1 MVVCLPAKSLTKF
14 LITMNFNVNRAMKKI
29 YAMIFVAAATL
40 AGCQNVNDGLE
51 LDNQNK
57 VEMKVGASVPT
68 VNRTA
73 LTENAG
79 VYKATWKA
87 GDALNLV
94 EVAGESVTTYE
105 SAALAGDTE
114 SANFSF
120 ELTAAAAESYTY
132 LAVYP
137 KGAVSNA
144 TANKF
149 VVTLPATQSPAAMNT
164 FDGAADILVSNAA
177 ETTVQ
182 GGSIALT
189 MQRLSAV
196 GKITV
201 KNMPLAAGEVVKS
214 VTFSC
219 GHPLAG
225 SATVKVDD
233 LTYEVKQGIGE
244 VKVVLPESQSGD
256 FTAYFS
262 CLPATLAAG
271 DAYTVSVE
279 TSAATYHK
287 VSTVTSPLTLAAGA
301 ITTFT
306 VNMGDAASKTTL
318 ENFDFG
324 ADYAI
329 GVELDGKVHLLP
341 VTACNRRP
349 ASSIVGEA
357 SDLLNVKVSSNGSL
371 SGELSK
377 TYRWTIENNDDG
389 TFGFYSLSSDGDK
402 IYLIGEG
409 TNDNSS
415 GLAIK
420 AADANGVFTAQDGSN
435 YVNTFDIVA
444 REDGGYDVVLHR
456 SEAMT
461 HSYVYSTGTQWRLGK
476 AGSNSSKLNFY
487 QIKKGSVESVYP
499 VITDAAHITDGTYM
513 LLFKNATSGEYF
525 TMKNDMTLTAPA
537 AIAIADAGLT
547 VENDL
552 VTAATEIADEY
563 KWIFATNEE
572 GDLNIISTTNTSRF
586 LRQKNNA
593 GGIAVVTNEE
603 YSAAKADDI
612 ISGDYSPVW
621 NFVDNATY
629 GLQAIAGANERHLGV
644 SGAKWAGFKAS
655 GICGSI
661 VLVKLPSVE

>member
-1 MVVCLPAKSLTKF
+1 MITK
-14 LITMNFNVNRAMKKI
+14 MNFNVNRAMKKI

-51 LDNQNK
+51 SDNQNK

-68 VNRTA
+68 VSRTA

-120 ELTAAAAESYTY
+120 ELTAAEAESYTY

-149 VVTLPATQSPAAMNT
+149 VVTLPATQSPAEMNT

-177 ETTVQ
+177 ESTVQ
-182 GGSIALT
+182 GGSLALT

-287 VSTVTSPLTLAAGA
+287 VSTVASPLTLAAGA
-301 ITTFT
+301 ITSFK
-306 VNMGDAASKTTL
+306 VNMVDSNVNTKISTDMFNDKIEYVVAFKDLNGDTYLLKRGKCERRPTPTKIATLGLSINSNGALVGEVPSDYCWSASARTDENGVVWGKFSYVESGVEYYLINTYYAQGVGISEYYANDPDGNTDGYDGVNGKGPYINEIRIAAKGDGYRLFSAG
-318 ENFDFG
+318 DG
-324 ADYAI
+324 ADLNLCVYS
-329 GVELDGKVHLLP
+329 GGTQFRLLD
-341 VTACNRRP
+341 TAG
-349 ASSIVGEA
+349 A
-357 SDLLNVKVSSNGSL
+357 DLN
-371 SGELSK
+371 
-377 TYRWTIENNDDG
+377 YDG
-389 TFGFYSLSSDGDK
+389 TVYFYK
-402 IYLIGEG
+402 V
-409 TNDNSS
+409 DN
-415 GLAIK
+415 A
-420 AADANGVFTAQDGSN
+420 
-435 YVNTFDIVA
+435 
-444 REDGGYDVVLHR
+444 
-456 SEAMT
+456 
-461 HSYVYSTGTQWRLGK
+461 
-476 AGSNSSKLNFY
+476 
-487 QIKKGSVESVYP
+487 SVQTSVYP

-525 TMKNDMTLTAPA
+525 TMKNDMTLSAPA

-547 VENDL
+547 MENDL

-563 KWIFATNEE
+563 KWIFATNED
-572 GDLNIISTTNTSRF
+572 GDLNILSATNTSRF
-586 LRQKNNA
+586 LRQRNNA
-593 GGIAVVTNEE
+593 GGIAVVTKDE
-603 YSAAKADDI
+603 YDAAKAAETI
-612 ISGDYSPVW
+612 NGVYESAW
-621 NFVDNATY
+621 NFSVNATH
-629 GLQAIAGANERHLGV
+629 GLQAVAGANERHLGV
-644 SGAKWAGFKAS
+644 NGVVWAGFKAS

>member
-1 MVVCLPAKSLTKF
+1 
-14 LITMNFNVNRAMKKI
+14 MKKI

-51 LDNQNK
+51 SDNQNK

-68 VNRTA
+68 VSRTA

-94 EVAGESVTTYE
+94 EVAGESVATYE
-105 SAALAGDTE
+105 SAALATDTE

-120 ELTAAAAESYTY
+120 ELTAAEAESYTY

-149 VVTLPATQSPAAMNT
+149 VVTLPATQSPAEMNT

-182 GGSIALT
+182 GGSLALT

-225 SATVKVDD
+225 SATVNVAD

-287 VSTVTSPLTLAAGA
+287 VSTVTSPLTLAAGD
-301 ITTFT
+301 ITSFT
-306 VNMGDAASKTTL
+306 VNMGDAKNTATDTAV
-318 ENFDFG
+318 EEFG
-324 ADYAI
+324 NYIYAI
-329 GVELDGKVHLLP
+329 GYTEDGNTYLLP
-341 VTACNRRP
+341 NTATGKNP
-349 ASSIVGEA
+349 AIIKVGENALAGLTISNGKIVGE
-357 SDLLNVKVSSNGSL
+357 VSSDFYWNITKSGDAYTFSTGNG
-371 SGELSK
+371 
-377 TYRWTIENNDDG
+377 Y
-389 TFGFYSLSSDGDK
+389 
-402 IYLIGEG
+402 YLISC
-409 TNDNSS
+409 TTKAQ
-415 GLAIK
+415 GLAVSNTGSGDYSVEYYNTFTLTAKEGGYIMK
-420 AADANGVFTAQDGSN
+420 NSEANRYVQADAANNRWGLPTA
-435 YVNTFDIVA
+435 A
-444 REDGGYDVVLHR
+444 P
-456 SEAMT
+456 A
-461 HSYVYSTGTQWRLGK
+461 GTI
-476 AGSNSSKLNFY
+476 NFY
-487 QIKKGSVESVYP
+487 RINIPESQKSVYP
-499 VITDAAHITDGTYM
+499 VITKAAHITDGTYM
-513 LLFKNATSGEYF
+513 LLFQNASTGAYY
-525 TMKNDMTLTAPA
+525 TMKNDMTLSAPV

-563 KWIFATNEE
+563 KWIFATNEN
-572 GDLNIISTTNTSRF
+572 GDLNILSATNTSRF

-593 GGIAVVTNEE
+593 GGIAVVTKDE
-603 YSAAKADDI
+603 YDAAKEAGT
-612 ISGDYSPVW
+612 ISGVYESAW
-621 NFVDNATY
+621 NFVDNATW
-629 GLQAIAGANERHLGV
+629 GLQAVAGANERHLGV
-644 SGAKWAGFKAS
+644 NGANWAGFKAS

>member
-1 MVVCLPAKSLTKF
+1 
-14 LITMNFNVNRAMKKI
+14 MKKI

-51 LDNQNK
+51 SDNQNK

-87 GDALNLV
+87 GDALSLV
-94 EVAGESVTTYE
+94 EIAGESVATYE

-120 ELTAAAAESYTY
+120 ELTAAEAESYTY

-149 VVTLPATQSPAAMNT
+149 VVTLPATQSPAEMNT

-177 ETTVQ
+177 ESTVQ
-182 GGSIALT
+182 GGSLALT

-233 LTYEVKQGIGE
+233 LTSEVKQGIGE
-244 VKVVLPESQSGD
+244 VKVVLPESQSGE

-287 VSTVTSPLTLAAGA
+287 VSTVTSPLTLAAGD
-301 ITTFT
+301 ITTFS

-349 ASSIVGEA
+349 VSSIVGEA
-357 SDLLNVKVSSNGSL
+357 SDLLNVKVSSNGTL
-371 SGELSK
+371 SGEISK
-377 TYRWTIENNDDG
+377 NYRWTIEKNADG

-476 AGSNSSKLNFY
+476 GSANSSKLNFY

-499 VITDAAHITDGTYM
+499 VITKAAHVTEGTYVI
-513 LLFKNATSGEYF
+513 LSEKDGNYYALPNEKTWSTADETTYAATPPTSEVAE
-525 TMKNDMTLTAPA
+525 NV
-537 AIAIADAGLT
+537 AITINNG
-547 VENDL
+547 V
-552 VTAATEIADEY
+552 VTAADVDNKY
-563 KWIFATNEE
+563 KWVITLRNDNSWTIASAVNKNE
-572 GDLNIISTTNTSRF
+572 LLWQRNANT
-586 LRQKNNA
+586 
-593 GGIAVVTNEE
+593 GIAIGEE
-603 YSAAKADDI
+603 EPIMKVKDSFKADWTFFD
-612 ISGDYSPVW
+612 D
-621 NFVDNATY
+621 ATY
-629 GLQAIAGANERHLGV
+629 GMQAQTTQGLVGNGFYLYMNGSQWRNSQSAPAGGL
-644 SGAKWAGFKAS
+644 
-655 GICGSI
+655 
-661 VLVKLPSVE
+661 VLVKLSNSTDEIATE

>member
-1 MVVCLPAKSLTKF
+1 
-14 LITMNFNVNRAMKKI
+14 MNFNVNRAMKKI

-51 LDNQNK
+51 SDNQNK

-68 VNRTA
+68 VSRTA

-120 ELTAAAAESYTY
+120 ELTAAEAESYTY

-149 VVTLPATQSPAAMNT
+149 VVTLPATQSPAEMNT

-177 ETTVQ
+177 ESTVQ
-182 GGSIALT
+182 GGSLALT

-287 VSTVTSPLTLAAGA
+287 VSTVASPLTLAAGA
-301 ITTFT
+301 ITSFK
-306 VNMGDAASKTTL
+306 VNMVDSNVNTKISTDMFNDKIEYVVAFKDLNGDTYLLKRGKCERRPTPTKIATLGLSINSNGALVGEVPSDYCWSASARTDENGVVWGKFSYVESGVEYYLINTYYAQGVGISEYYANDPDGNTDGYDGVNGKGPYINEIRIAAKGDGYRLFSAG
-318 ENFDFG
+318 DG
-324 ADYAI
+324 ADLNLCVYS
-329 GVELDGKVHLLP
+329 GGTQFRLLD
-341 VTACNRRP
+341 TAG
-349 ASSIVGEA
+349 A
-357 SDLLNVKVSSNGSL
+357 DLN
-371 SGELSK
+371 
-377 TYRWTIENNDDG
+377 YDG
-389 TFGFYSLSSDGDK
+389 TVYFYK
-402 IYLIGEG
+402 V
-409 TNDNSS
+409 DN
-415 GLAIK
+415 A
-420 AADANGVFTAQDGSN
+420 
-435 YVNTFDIVA
+435 
-444 REDGGYDVVLHR
+444 
-456 SEAMT
+456 
-461 HSYVYSTGTQWRLGK
+461 
-476 AGSNSSKLNFY
+476 
-487 QIKKGSVESVYP
+487 SVQTSVYP

-525 TMKNDMTLTAPA
+525 TMKNDMTLSAPA

-547 VENDL
+547 MENDL

-563 KWIFATNEE
+563 KWIFATNED
-572 GDLNIISTTNTSRF
+572 GDLNILSATNTSRF
-586 LRQKNNA
+586 LRQRNNA
-593 GGIAVVTNEE
+593 GGIAVVTKDE
-603 YSAAKADDI
+603 YDAAKAAETI
-612 ISGDYSPVW
+612 NGVYESAW
-621 NFVDNATY
+621 NFSVNATH
-629 GLQAIAGANERHLGV
+629 GLQAVAGANERHLGV
-644 SGAKWAGFKAS
+644 NGVVWAGFKAS

>member
-1 MVVCLPAKSLTKF
+1 
-14 LITMNFNVNRAMKKI
+14 MKKI

-51 LDNQNK
+51 SDNQNK

-68 VNRTA
+68 VSRTA

-94 EVAGESVTTYE
+94 EVAGESVATYE
-105 SAALAGDTE
+105 SAALATDTE

-120 ELTAAAAESYTY
+120 ELTAAEAESYTY

-149 VVTLPATQSPAAMNT
+149 VVTLPATQSPAEMNT

-177 ETTVQ
+177 ESTVQ
-182 GGSIALT
+182 GGSLALT

-301 ITTFT
+301 ITSFT

-318 ENFDFG
+318 EKFDFG

-349 ASSIVGEA
+349 VSSIVGEA
-357 SDLLNVKVSSNGSL
+357 SDLLNVKVSSNGTL

-377 TYRWTIENNDDG
+377 TYRWTIEKNADG

-444 REDGGYDVVLHR
+444 RVDGGYDVVLHR

-461 HSYVYSTGTQWRLGK
+461 HPYVYSTGTQWRLGK
-476 AGSNSSKLNFY
+476 GSANSTKLNFY

-499 VITDAAHITDGTYM
+499 VITEAAHITDGTYM
-513 LLFKNATSGEYF
+513 LLFQNASTGAYY

-572 GDLNIISTTNTSRF
+572 GDLNILSATNTSRF

-593 GGIAVVTNEE
+593 GGIAVVTKDE
-603 YSAAKADDI
+603 YDAAKEAGT
-612 ISGDYSPVW
+612 ISGVYESAW
-621 NFVDNATY
+621 NFVDNATW

-644 SGAKWAGFKAS
+644 NGANWAGFKAS

>member
-1 MVVCLPAKSLTKF
+1 
-14 LITMNFNVNRAMKKI
+14 MKKI

-51 LDNQNK
+51 SDNQNK

-68 VNRTA
+68 VSRTA

-94 EVAGESVTTYE
+94 EVAGESVATYE

-120 ELTAAAAESYTY
+120 ELTAAEAESYTY

-144 TANKF
+144 IANKF
-149 VVTLPATQSPAAMNT
+149 VVTLPATQSPAEMNT

-182 GGSIALT
+182 GGSLALT

-225 SATVKVDD
+225 SATVTVAD
-233 LTYEVKQGIGE
+233 LTYEVNQGIGE

-287 VSTVTSPLTLAAGA
+287 VSTVASPLTLAAGD
-301 ITTFT
+301 ITSFT

-324 ADYAI
+324 AEYAI

-349 ASSIVGEA
+349 VSSIVGEA
-357 SDLLNVKVSSNGSL
+357 SDLLNVKVSSNGTL

-377 TYRWTIENNDDG
+377 TYRWTIEKNADG

-409 TNDNSS
+409 TNDDSS

-420 AADANGVFTAQDGSN
+420 AADANGVFTAQYGNN

-444 REDGGYDVVLHR
+444 RVDGGYDVVLHR

-461 HSYVYSTGTQWRLGK
+461 HPYVYSNGTQWRLGK
-476 AGSNSSKLNFY
+476 GSSNSSKLNFY

-525 TMKNDMTLTAPA
+525 TMKNDMTLSAPA

-547 VENDL
+547 MENDL

-572 GDLNIISTTNTSRF
+572 GDLNILSATNTSRF

-593 GGIAVVTNEE
+593 GGIAVVTKDE
-603 YSAAKADDI
+603 YDAAKAAATI
-612 ISGDYSPVW
+612 TGVYESAW
-621 NFVDNATY
+621 NFSVNATW
-629 GLQAIAGANERHLGV
+629 GLQAVAGANERHLGV
-644 SGAKWAGFKAS
+644 NGVAWAGFKAS

>member
-1 MVVCLPAKSLTKF
+1 
-14 LITMNFNVNRAMKKI
+14 MKKI

-68 VNRTA
+68 VSRTA

-94 EVAGESVTTYE
+94 EVAGESVATYE

-149 VVTLPATQSPAAMNT
+149 VVTLPATQSPAEMNT

-177 ETTVQ
+177 ETTIQ
-182 GGSIALT
+182 GGSLALT

-301 ITTFT
+301 ITSFS

-349 ASSIVGEA
+349 VSSIVGEA
-357 SDLLNVKVSSNGSL
+357 SDLLNVKVSSNGTL

-377 TYRWTIENNDDG
+377 TYRWTIEKNADG

-409 TNDNSS
+409 TNDDSN

-420 AADANGVFTAQDGSN
+420 AAEANGVFTAQFGNN

-476 AGSNSSKLNFY
+476 GSANSSKLNFY
-487 QIKKGSVESVYP
+487 HIKKGSVESVYP
-499 VITDAAHITDGTYM
+499 VITKAAHITDGTYM

-537 AIAIADAGLT
+537 AIAIAETGLT

-572 GDLNIISTTNTSRF
+572 GDLNIISATNTSRF

>member
-1 MVVCLPAKSLTKF
+1 
-14 LITMNFNVNRAMKKI
+14 MKKI

-51 LDNQNK
+51 SDNQNK

-68 VNRTA
+68 VSRTA

-149 VVTLPATQSPAAMNT
+149 VVTLPATQSPAEMNT

-182 GGSIALT
+182 GGSLALT

-225 SATVKVDD
+225 STTVNVAD

-244 VKVVLPESQSGD
+244 VKVVLPESQSGE

-301 ITTFT
+301 ITSFT
-306 VNMGDAASKTTL
+306 VNMVDSNVNTKISTDLFNDKTECVVAFKDLNGDTYLLKRGKCERRPTPTKISTLGLSINSNGVLVGEVPSDYCWSASARTDENGVVWGKFSYVESGVEYYLINTYYAQGVGISEYYATDPDGNADGYDGYSDKGPYINEIRIAAKGDGYRLFSVGS
-318 ENFDFG
+318 G
-324 ADYAI
+324 ADLNFCVYE
-329 GVELDGKVHLLP
+329 GTQFRLLD
-341 VTACNRRP
+341 TASAFP
-349 ASSIVGEA
+349 Q
-357 SDLLNVKVSSNGSL
+357 
-371 SGELSK
+371 
-377 TYRWTIENNDDG
+377 YDG
-389 TFGFYSLSSDGDK
+389 TVYFYK
-402 IYLIGEG
+402 V
-409 TNDNSS
+409 DN
-415 GLAIK
+415 A
-420 AADANGVFTAQDGSN
+420 
-435 YVNTFDIVA
+435 
-444 REDGGYDVVLHR
+444 
-456 SEAMT
+456 
-461 HSYVYSTGTQWRLGK
+461 
-476 AGSNSSKLNFY
+476 
-487 QIKKGSVESVYP
+487 SVQTSVYP
-499 VITDAAHITDGTYM
+499 VITDAAHVTEGTYVIM
-513 LLFKNATSGEYF
+513 QNYKGVYYALN
-525 TMKNDMTLTAPA
+525 NDECTASAHP
-537 AIAIADAGLT
+537 T
-547 VENDL
+547 VASEVSITIENGV
-552 VTAATEIADEY
+552 VTAANVSDAHKWVVTKSTEEGCFNLRSYEKSNLWLWHRNNSTGVAVADE
-563 KWIFATNEE
+563 
-572 GDLNIISTTNTSRF
+572 DNT
-586 LRQKNNA
+586 
-593 GGIAVVTNEE
+593 G
-603 YSAAKADDI
+603 
-612 ISGDYSPVW
+612 ISGIKHTHHWMFID
-621 NFVDNATY
+621 DAAQ
-629 GLQAIAGANERHLGV
+629 GLQMRGKDFTYEDEGVLKTEVHNRVLRMATDANGV
-644 SGAKWAGFKAS
+644 FFWGTIGTPSNALILVKISSSTEFKAQT
-655 GICGSI
+655 
-661 VLVKLPSVE
+661 E

>member
-1 MVVCLPAKSLTKF
+1 
-14 LITMNFNVNRAMKKI
+14 MKKI

-51 LDNQNK
+51 SDNQNK

-68 VNRTA
+68 VSRTA

-120 ELTAAAAESYTY
+120 ELTAAEAESYTY

-149 VVTLPATQSPAAMNT
+149 VVTLPATQSPAEMNT
-164 FDGAADILVSNAA
+164 FDGTADILVSNAA
-177 ETTVQ
+177 ESTVQ
-182 GGSIALT
+182 GGSLALT

-225 SATVKVDD
+225 SATVNVAD

-287 VSTVTSPLTLAAGA
+287 VSTVTSPLALSAGD

-306 VNMGDAASKTTL
+306 VNMEGVNNRPATIDKFEAGYQYVIAFKSANQTYIVNRQAIERRTPVATISSLGLSVDESGMLIGNIPDDYKWDVATKTDSEGNLKGIFSWFNGSDTYYL
-318 ENFDFG
+318 IN
-324 ADYAI
+324 AYYAQGI
-329 GVELDGKVHLLP
+329 GVSKKYNTDPDG
-341 VTACNRRP
+341 N
-349 ASSIVGEA
+349 
-357 SDLLNVKVSSNGSL
+357 
-371 SGELSK
+371 
-377 TYRWTIENNDDG
+377 
-389 TFGFYSLSSDGDK
+389 SDGYDGYSDKVYTNEIKIVTKGDGYMLCVNDFNFCVYNGLHVRLQPEGTQDK
-402 IYLIGEG
+402 IEHG
-409 TNDNSS
+409 T
-415 GLAIK
+415 
-420 AADANGVFTAQDGSN
+420 VYF
-435 YVNTFDIVA
+435 YRVNPV
-444 REDGGYDVVLHR
+444 
-456 SEAMT
+456 
-461 HSYVYSTGTQWRLGK
+461 QK
-476 AGSNSSKLNFY
+476 
-487 QIKKGSVESVYP
+487 SVYP
-499 VITDAAHITDGTYM
+499 IIKQASHVTEGTYAIMYQVDGTYYA
-513 LLFKNATSGEYF
+513 LN
-525 TMKNDMTLTAPA
+525 NDECIEKAHP
-537 AIAIADAGLT
+537 T
-547 VENDL
+547 VASEVTITIDNGV
-552 VTAATEIADEY
+552 VTAANVTDAH
-563 KWIFATNEE
+563 KWVVTKGTEE
-572 GDLNIISTTNTSRF
+572 GCFN
-586 LRQKNNA
+586 LRSYEKSNLWLWHRNNA
-593 GGIAVVTNEE
+593 SGAAVADKDNEG
-603 YSAAKADDI
+603 
-612 ISGDYSPVW
+612 ISGINHTPHWKFKDDAI
-621 NFVDNATY
+621 F
-629 GLQAIAGANERHLGV
+629 GLQMYAKDHTYTNDKGELVTVAHNRVLRMAESGGV
-644 SGAKWAGFKAS
+644 YFWGTITTPSNPL
-655 GICGSI
+655 
-661 VLVKLPSVE
+661 VLVKLSNSTEFKPQAE

>member
-1 MVVCLPAKSLTKF
+1 
-14 LITMNFNVNRAMKKI
+14 MKKI

-51 LDNQNK
+51 SDNQNK

-68 VNRTA
+68 VSRTA

-94 EVAGESVTTYE
+94 EVAGESVATYE

-120 ELTAAAAESYTY
+120 ELTAAEAESYTY

-149 VVTLPATQSPAAMNT
+149 VVTLPATQSPAEMNT
-164 FDGAADILVSNAA
+164 FDSAADILVSNAA

-182 GGSIALT
+182 GGSLALT

-287 VSTVTSPLTLAAGA
+287 VATVASPLTLAAGD
-301 ITTFT
+301 ITSFS
-306 VNMGDAASKTTL
+306 VNMVDSNVNTKISTDLFNDKTEYVVAFKDLNGDTYLLKRGKCERRPTSTKISTLGLSINGNGALVGEVPSDYCWSASARTD
-318 ENFDFG
+318 ENGVVWGKFSYVESGVEYYLINTYYAQGVGISEYYATDPDGNADGYDGYTGKGPYINEIRIAVKGDGYRLFSASSG
-324 ADYAI
+324 AD
-329 GVELDGKVHLLP
+329 
-341 VTACNRRP
+341 
-349 ASSIVGEA
+349 
-357 SDLLNVKVSSNGSL
+357 LNLCV
-371 SGELSK
+371 
-377 TYRWTIENNDDG
+377 YDG
-389 TFGFYSLSSDGDK
+389 TQFRLLDTAGTDSNCDGTVYFYK
-402 IYLIGEG
+402 V
-409 TNDNSS
+409 DN
-415 GLAIK
+415 A
-420 AADANGVFTAQDGSN
+420 
-435 YVNTFDIVA
+435 
-444 REDGGYDVVLHR
+444 
-456 SEAMT
+456 
-461 HSYVYSTGTQWRLGK
+461 
-476 AGSNSSKLNFY
+476 
-487 QIKKGSVESVYP
+487 SVQTSVYP

-525 TMKNDMTLTAPA
+525 TMKNDMTLSAPA

-547 VENDL
+547 MENDL
-552 VTAATEIADEY
+552 VIAATEIADEY

-572 GDLNIISTTNTSRF
+572 GDLNILSATNTSRF

-593 GGIAVVTNEE
+593 GGIAVVTKDE
-603 YSAAKADDI
+603 YDAAKEAGT
-612 ISGDYSPVW
+612 ISGVYESAW
-621 NFVDNATY
+621 NFSVNATH
-629 GLQAIAGANERHLGV
+629 GLQAVAGANERHLGV
-644 SGAKWAGFKAS
+644 NGVAWAGFKAS

>member
-1 MVVCLPAKSLTKF
+1 
-14 LITMNFNVNRAMKKI
+14 MKKI
-29 YAMIFVAAATL
+29 YAMIFVAAATF

-51 LDNQNK
+51 SDNQNK

-87 GDALNLV
+87 GDALSLV
-94 EVAGESVTTYE
+94 EIAGESVATYE
-105 SAALAGDTE
+105 SAALATDTE

-120 ELTAAAAESYTY
+120 ELTAAEAESYTY

-149 VVTLPATQSPAAMNT
+149 VVTLPATQSPAAMDT

-177 ETTVQ
+177 ESTVQ
-182 GGSIALT
+182 GGSLALT

-201 KNMPLAAGEVVKS
+201 KNMPLAAGEVVES

-225 SATVKVDD
+225 SATVNVAD
-233 LTYEVKQGIGE
+233 LTSEVKQGIGE

-499 VITDAAHITDGTYM
+499 VITDAAHITDGTYVI
-513 LLFKNATSGEYF
+513 LSEKDGNYYALPNEKTWSTADETTYTATPPTPEVAE
-525 TMKNDMTLTAPA
+525 NV
-537 AIAIADAGLT
+537 AITINNG
-547 VENDL
+547 V
-552 VTAATEIADEY
+552 VTAADVDNKY
-563 KWIFATNEE
+563 KWVITLSNNNGWIIASAVNKNE
-572 GDLNIISTTNTSRF
+572 LLWQRNANT
-586 LRQKNNA
+586 
-593 GGIAVVTNEE
+593 GIAIGEE
-603 YSAAKADDI
+603 EPIMKVKDSFKADWTFFD
-612 ISGDYSPVW
+612 D
-621 NFVDNATY
+621 ATY
-629 GLQAIAGANERHLGV
+629 GMQAQTTQGLVGNGFYLYMNGSQWRNSQSAPAGGL
-644 SGAKWAGFKAS
+644 
-655 GICGSI
+655 
-661 VLVKLPSVE
+661 VLVKLSSSTDEIATE

>member
-1 MVVCLPAKSLTKF
+1 
-14 LITMNFNVNRAMKKI
+14 MKKI

-51 LDNQNK
+51 SDNQNK

-68 VNRTA
+68 VSRTA

-120 ELTAAAAESYTY
+120 ELTAAEAESYTY

-149 VVTLPATQSPAAMNT
+149 VVTLPATQSPAEMNT
-164 FDGAADILVSNAA
+164 FDGTADILVSNAA
-177 ETTVQ
+177 ESTVQ
-182 GGSIALT
+182 GGSLALT

-225 SATVKVDD
+225 SATVNVAD

-244 VKVVLPESQSGD
+244 VKVVLPESQSGE

-287 VSTVTSPLTLAAGA
+287 VSTVTSPLTLAAGD
-301 ITTFT
+301 ITSFT
-306 VNMGDAASKTTL
+306 VNMGDAASKTKA
-318 ENFDFG
+318 ENLNPDYV
-324 ADYAI
+324 YAI
-329 GVELDGKVHLLP
+329 GFTSATSGKTYLLNR
-341 VTACNRRP
+341 TATTINP
-349 ASSIVGEA
+349 TGAEVASLGLSIDAKGNIVGEVPA
-357 SDLLNVKVSSNGSL
+357 DYQWNYKKVDDKAQFYYMTGSGKECHL
-371 SGELSK
+371 IMCNKAQGVAVLSK
-377 TYRWTIENNDDG
+377 N
-389 TFGFYSLSSDGDK
+389 SDGVYK
-402 IYLIGEG
+402 GNYS
-409 TNDNSS
+409 NNYSDN
-415 GLAIK
+415 
-420 AADANGVFTAQDGSN
+420 FTITA
-435 YVNTFDIVA
+435 T
-444 REDGGYDVVLHR
+444 EGGYLMQSDETRFFHYDEAYSAFRGATNASSAGNMGVV
-456 SEAMT
+456 
-461 HSYVYSTGTQWRLGK
+461 
-476 AGSNSSKLNFY
+476 NFY
-487 QIKKGSVESVYP
+487 RILTGAKESIYP
-499 VITDAAHITDGTYM
+499 VITEAAHVTEGTYVIM
-513 LLFKNATSGEYF
+513 QKYSDVYYALN
-525 TMKNDMTLTAPA
+525 NDECTASAHP
-537 AIAIADAGLT
+537 T
-547 VENDL
+547 VASEVSITIENGV
-552 VTAATEIADEY
+552 VTAANVSDAH
-563 KWIFATNEE
+563 KWVVTKSTEE
-572 GDLNIISTTNTSRF
+572 GCFNLRSYEKSNLWLWHRNNSTG
-586 LRQKNNA
+586 A
-593 GGIAVVTNEE
+593 AVADVDNEG
-603 YSAAKADDI
+603 
-612 ISGDYSPVW
+612 ISGKYHTHHWMFID
-621 NFVDNATY
+621 DAAQ
-629 GLQAIAGANERHLGV
+629 GLQMRGKDYTYEEEGV
-644 SGAKWAGFKAS
+644 PTTVAHNRVLRMAESEGVYFWGTITTPS
-655 GICGSI
+655 NPL
-661 VLVKLPSVE
+661 VLVKLSNSTEFKPQAE